1 MTSSTTTTE
10 NPRAG
15 GDARGRKPIRHTWA
29 WRLARAE
36 RHLAREQECVQELR
50 AKVREMSA
58 EVRRLRRL
66 LRDTDAGRLVE
77 VQAQLERAQQELRA
91 WRAGRR

>member
-1 MTSSTTTTE
+1 MTSTTTTTE
-10 NPRAG
+10 SPRAG
-15 GDARGRKPIRHTWA
+15 GDAPGRKPIRHTWA

-36 RHLAREQECVQELR
+36 RQLAREQERTQELR
-50 AKVREMSA
+50 AKVREASA

-77 VQAQLERAQQELRA
+77 VQVQLERAQRELAA